1 MPEVADRNLT
11 IYFGSQT
18 GNAEELASKTAKL
31 AKKFN
36 LSAKV
41 VDLGDIKPED
51 FTSSKRAFIITSTWG
66 EGEMPDNSESIWAA
80 TCESNPNLSGVNFS
94 ICAIGDTSYDEFC
107 KAGLDWDEKFKQLG
121 ANRVHNIQLCDV
133 DYEPEWQTWANSAL
147 QAMSDLDCVLT
158 SVL

>member
-51 FTSSKRAFIITSTWG
+51 FSSSKRAFIITSTWG
-66 EGEMPDNSESIWAA
+66 EGEMPDN
-80 TCESNPNLSGVNFS
+80 
-94 ICAIGDTSYDEFC
+94 
-107 KAGLDWDEKFKQLG
+107 
-121 ANRVHNIQLCDV
+121 
-133 DYEPEWQTWANSAL
+133 
-147 QAMSDLDCVLT
+147 
-158 SVL
+158 